1 MLCRFDSGQSHQLL
15 SKLPMKKT
23 LYSFPKYNNL
33 DLGLDTVSSCTIDL
47 QHVEP
52 SSSLIDFND
61 NFKIGNI
68 QSLIDQGFSRVAN
81 VYLPYPKSNLWNY
94 KDMDPNLMF
103 SKKEGWVYAITLE
116 GDIYK
121 IGMTGT
127 VLGRRAKRSDLQPV
141 GQTDNRLGRYR
152 QDFTNYNTDV
162 TDTDERIRTELFQ
175 HLLNGAEV
183 SVYAKSFAGQ
193 SKAQIEQVEKT
204 YITEYMNQFGKLP
217 LGNLELG

>member
-1 MLCRFDSGQSHQLL
+1 MLCRFDSGQSHQFL
-15 SKLPMKKT
+15 SKLKMRKT
-23 LYSFPKYNNL
+23 LYSFPKYNNQ
-33 DLGLDTVSSCTIDL
+33 DLGFNTVSKGINL
-47 QHVEP
+47 QQVKP
-52 SSSLIDFND
+52 SSSFIDFND

-68 QSLIDQGFSRVAN
+68 QLLIDQGFSRVAN

-94 KDMDPNLMF
+94 KAMDPNLMF

-127 VLGRRAKRSDLQPV
+127 VLGRRAKRADVQPV

-162 TDTDERIRTELFQ
+162 VDTDERIRRELYQ
-175 HLLNGAEV
+175 HLLHGAEV
-183 SVYAKSFAGQ
+183 SFYVKSYTEHSIG
-193 SKAQIEQVEKT
+193 QIEQVEKT
-204 YITEYMNQFGKLP
+204 YLTEYMNQFGKLP